1 MGRADFTKQLLYDTA
16 MKLFAKDG
24 FEKTTMRAIAARA
37 GVAPGASY
45 YHYPSK
51 ESLIQAYYE
60 KLHVDHEEALTDFL
74 SEEKN
79 FAERLL
85 RVVRLKIELAEPH
98 KDMARA
104 LYRVAANPESPL
116 SPFSKE
122 SEELRVKALRIF
134 EQVVEGSDQKF
145 HPEIR
150 KLLPKYL
157 WMYQM
162 AVILFWIYDTSK
174 ESKRTFELIEQTVPL
189 ITWLNDS
196 LNSAWSAP
204 FRKKIISA
212 LKSFVPA
219 LREEKK

>member
-1 MGRADFTKQLLYDTA
+1 MGRADFTKQLLFDTA
-16 MKLFAKDG
+16 MKLFAKEG
-24 FEKTTMRAIAARA
+24 FEQTTMRAIAAKA

-45 YHYPSK
+45 YHYKSK

-60 KLHVDHEEALTDFL
+60 KLHVDHEQALIDFL
-74 SEEKN
+74 QNEKD
-79 FAERLL
+79 FAKRL
-85 RVVRLKIELAEPH
+85 RHVVRLKIELAEPH

-122 SEELRVKALRIF
+122 SEELRLKSLQIF
-134 EQVVEGSDQKF
+134 EQLVEGSHGRF
-145 HPEIR
+145 HKEIR
-150 KLLPKYL
+150 SLLPKYL

-162 AVILFWIYDTSK
+162 AIILFWIYDTSK
-174 ESKRTFELIEQTVPL
+174 NSKRTFELIDQTVPL

-204 FRKKIISA
+204 FRGKIIST
-212 LKSFVPA
+212 LKSFEPA
-219 LREEKK
+219 LKEEAK